1 MTHSTTSLTLHPIMR
16 IAILG
21 AGIAGLTTAWYLA
34 RDGHSVEVIERNQGV
49 ALETSFANGAQLSY
63 SYVAP
68 LAGPGVLPKVPPWL
82 LRRDSPLRFTPAI
95 DPHQWRWLLEFVL
108 ACNRATS
115 DLTTRRLLT
124 LSFYSRALMHQFVA
138 EQDRTDAI
146 DFGYAKN
153 GKLVVF
159 SDQAGFDGARR
170 LLDYQRAL
178 GCEQDA
184 LDRAQC
190 IVLEPALGDPASALH
205 KRLVGGIHTPSEEV
219 GDCYRFCVGLEARLR
234 GMGVRFR
241 LGTSIN
247 ALHAEA
253 GRVTR
258 IGTDSGDIASDACVL
273 TLGAQSPF
281 LVRPLGLRLPIYP
294 LKGYSLTLPAAA
306 QAPRIS
312 ITDFKRKVVYAPLEN
327 QGAQQLRVA
336 GMADI
341 AGYSHAID
349 PMRLGQ
355 LVKESKQA
363 FPAATDYAQSTQLM
377 QPWAGLRPATPKGTP
392 ILGTTPY
399 ANLFLNCGHGAL
411 GWTLALGSARIV
423 ADLLKGAA
431 PAIALD
437 GFQLGGR
444 GQI

>member
-1 MTHSTTSLTLHPIMR
+1 MR

-21 AGIAGLTTAWYLA
+21 AGVAGLTTAWYLA
-34 RDGHSVEVIERNQGV
+34 RDGHEVAVIERNHGV

-82 LRRDSPLRFTPAI
+82 LRRDSPLRFYPAI
-95 DPHQWRWLLEFVL
+95 DPHQWRWLMEFVL
-108 ACNRATS
+108 ACNQSTS
-115 DLTTRRLLT
+115 DLTTRRLLA
-124 LSFYSRALMHQFVA
+124 LSFYSRALMLEFVA
-138 EQDRTDAI
+138 TEAI

-159 SDQAGFDGARR
+159 SDAAGFDGARR
-170 LLDYQRAL
+170 LLDYQRSL
-178 GCEQDA
+178 GCEQVA

-190 IVLEPALGDPASALH
+190 IALEPALDDPASALH
-205 KRLVGGIHTPSEEV
+205 LRLVGGIHTPSEET
-219 GDCYRFCVGLEARLR
+219 GDCYRFCAGLETRLR
-234 GMGVRFR
+234 AMGVGFR
-241 LGTSIN
+241 LDTSITQ
-247 ALHAEA
+247 LHARQ
-253 GRVTR
+253 GRIAS
-258 IGTDSGDIASDACVL
+258 IGTGQGDVECDACVI

-281 LVRPLGLRLPIYP
+281 LVKPLGLRLPIYP
-294 LKGYSLTLPAAA
+294 LKGYSLTLPAAGA
-306 QAPRIS
+306 APRIS

-327 QGAQQLRVA
+327 HGAAQLRVA

-341 AGYSHAID
+341 AGYSNRID
-349 PMRLGQ
+349 PARLGQ
-355 LVKESKQA
+355 LVTEAKLA
-363 FPAATDYAQSTQLM
+363 FPAATDYRQDTQSM

-392 ILGTTPY
+392 ILGATPY

-423 ADLLKGAA
+423 ADLISGIK

-437 GFQLGGR
+437 GFEL
-444 GQI
+444 I

>member
-1 MTHSTTSLTLHPIMR
+1 MR
-16 IAILG
+16 ISILG

-34 RDGHSVEVIERNQGV
+34 RDGHQVEVIERNRGV

-82 LRRDSPLRFTPAI
+82 LRRDSPLRFYPAL
-95 DPHQWRWLLEFVL
+95 DPHQWRWLLDFVR
-108 ACNRATS
+108 ACNRSTS
-115 DLTTRRLLT
+115 DLTTRRLLS
-124 LSFYSRALMHQFVA
+124 LSFYSRALMHQLVA
-138 EQDRTDAI
+138 EHGGSSGI

-170 LLDYQRAL
+170 LLDYQRSL

-190 IVLEPALGDPASALH
+190 IALEPALGDAASALS

-219 GDCYRFCVGLEARLR
+219 GDCYRFCLGLETHLR
-234 GMGVRFR
+234 DMGVQFRF
-241 LGTSIN
+241 GTAIS
-247 ALHAEA
+247 ALLHDG
-253 GRVTR
+253 GRVRGVRTEQ
-258 IGTDSGDIASDACVL
+258 GDVVSDACVL

-281 LVRPLGLRLPIYP
+281 LLRPLGLRLPVYP
-294 LKGYSLTLPAAA
+294 LKGYSLTLPASA

-312 ITDFKRKVVYAPLEN
+312 ITDFKRKVVYAPLDNE
-327 QGAQQLRVA
+327 GVAQLRVA

-341 AGYSHAID
+341 AGYSHAVD
-349 PMRLGQ
+349 PQRLGQ
-355 LVKESKQA
+355 LVKEARLA
-363 FPAATDYAQSTQLM
+363 FPAATDYAQSVEMM

-392 ILGTTPY
+392 LLGATRY
-399 ANLFLNCGHGAL
+399 ANLWLNCGHGAL

-423 ADLLKGAA
+423 ADLIKGAK

-437 GFQLGGR
+437 GFAVSA
-444 GQI
+444 

>member
-1 MTHSTTSLTLHPIMR
+1 MPPCWHNPEESTLR
-16 IAILG
+16 ISILG
-21 AGIAGLTTAWYLA
+21 AGVAGLTTAWYLA
-34 RDGHSVEVIERNQGV
+34 RDGHEVEVIERNTGV

-82 LRRDSPLRFTPAI
+82 LRRDSPLRFYPAV

-108 ACNRATS
+108 ACNRDTS

-124 LSFYSRALMHQFVA
+124 LSFYSRALMHNFVA
-138 EQDRTDAI
+138 HEAP
-146 DFGYAKN
+146 DFGYAKS

-159 SDQAGFDGARR
+159 SDQAGFDSARR
-170 LLDYQRAL
+170 LLDYQRSL
-178 GCEQDA
+178 GCEQEA
-184 LDRAQC
+184 LDRDQC
-190 IVLEPALGDPASALH
+190 IALEPALGDAQSALH

-219 GDCYRFCVGLEARLR
+219 GDCYRFCLALEAKLR
-234 GMGVRFR
+234 SMSVKFR
-241 LGTSIN
+241 LGTTLESIR
-247 ALHAEA
+247 AEG
-253 GRVTR
+253 GRVVALR
-258 IGTDSGDIASDACVL
+258 TDQGEHPTEACVL

-294 LKGYSLTLPAAA
+294 LKGYSLTLPASAR
-306 QAPRIS
+306 APRIS
-312 ITDFKRKVVYAPLEN
+312 ITDFKRKVVYAPLDH
-327 QGAQQLRVA
+327 QGTPQLRVA

-341 AGYSHAID
+341 AGYSQHID
-349 PMRLGQ
+349 PVRLGQ
-355 LVKESKQA
+355 LIKESKLA
-363 FPAATDYAQSTQLM
+363 FPAATDYTQSAASM

-392 ILGTTPY
+392 ILGATPY

-423 ADLLKGAA
+423 ADLIKGKP

-437 GFQLGGR
+437 GFG
-444 GQI
+444 IEN

>member
-1 MTHSTTSLTLHPIMR
+1 MHIS
-16 IAILG
+16 ILG
-21 AGIAGLTTAWYLA
+21 AGVAGLTTAWYLA
-34 RDGHSVEVIERNQGV
+34 RDGHKVEVIERNHGV

-82 LRRDSPLRFTPAI
+82 LRRDSPLRFYPAM
-95 DPHQWRWLLEFVL
+95 DPHQWRWLLEFVM
-108 ACNRATS
+108 ACNRGTS
-115 DLTTRRLLT
+115 DRTTRRLLT
-124 LSFYSRALMHQFVA
+124 LSFYSRALMHQFMT
-138 EQDRTDAI
+138 EQAI

-159 SDQAGFDGARR
+159 SDPAGFDGARR
-170 LLDYQRAL
+170 LLDYQRSL

-190 IVLEPALGDPASALH
+190 MALEPALGDPASALH
-205 KRLVGGIHTPSEEV
+205 RRLVGGIHTPSEEV
-219 GDCYRFCVGLEARLR
+219 GDCYRFCVGLEAKLR
-234 GMGVRFR
+234 GMGVQFRF
-241 LGTSIN
+241 GASIK
-247 ALHAEA
+247 ALYAKH
-253 GRVTR
+253 GRVVR
-258 IGTDSGDIASDACVL
+258 VETDRGDIAADACVL

-281 LVRPLGLRLPIYP
+281 LVRSLGLRLPIYP
-294 LKGYSLTLPAAA
+294 LKGYSLTLLASAR
-306 QAPRIS
+306 APRIS

-327 QGAQQLRVA
+327 NGVQQLRVA

-341 AGYSHAID
+341 AGYSHEID

-355 LVKESKQA
+355 LIKESKLA
-363 FPAATDYAQSTQLM
+363 FPAATNYAQSTASM

-392 ILGTTPY
+392 ILGATPY

-423 ADLLKGAA
+423 ADLIKGAR
-431 PAIALD
+431 PAIALA
-437 GFQLGGR
+437 GFGLGA
-444 GQI
+444 

>member
-1 MTHSTTSLTLHPIMR
+1 MR

-21 AGIAGLTTAWYLA
+21 AGVAGLTTAWYLA
-34 RDGHSVEVIERNQGV
+34 RDGHEVEVIERNHGV

-82 LRRDSPLRFTPAI
+82 LRRDSPLRFYPAI
-95 DPHQWRWLLEFVL
+95 DPHQWRWLMEFVL
-108 ACNRATS
+108 ACNQSTS
-115 DLTTRRLLT
+115 DLTTRRLLA
-124 LSFYSRALMHQFVA
+124 LSFYSRALMHEFVA
-138 EQDRTDAI
+138 NEAI

-159 SDQAGFDGARR
+159 SDAAGFDGARR
-170 LLDYQRAL
+170 LLDYQRSL
-178 GCEQDA
+178 GCEQVA

-190 IVLEPALGDPASALH
+190 IALEPALGDPASALH
-205 KRLVGGIHTPSEEV
+205 RRLVGGIHTPSEEV
-219 GDCYRFCVGLEARLR
+219 GDCYRFCAGLETRLR
-234 GMGVRFR
+234 AMGVDFR
-241 LGTSIN
+241 LDTSITQ
-247 ALHAEA
+247 LHARQ
-253 GRVTR
+253 GRIAS
-258 IGTDSGDIASDACVL
+258 IGTGQGDIECDACVL

-281 LVRPLGLRLPIYP
+281 LVKPLGLRLPIYP
-294 LKGYSLTLPAAA
+294 LKGYSLTLPAASA
-306 QAPRIS
+306 APRIS

-327 QGAQQLRVA
+327 HGAAQLRVA

-341 AGYSHAID
+341 AGYSNRID
-349 PMRLGQ
+349 PARLDQ
-355 LVKESKQA
+355 LVTEAKLA
-363 FPAATDYAQSTQLM
+363 FPAATDYRQDTQSM

-392 ILGTTPY
+392 ILGATPY

-423 ADLLKGAA
+423 ADLISGIK

-437 GFQLGGR
+437 GFEL
-444 GQI
+444 I

>member
-1 MTHSTTSLTLHPIMR
+1 MR

-21 AGIAGLTTAWYLA
+21 AGVAGLTTAWYLA
-34 RDGHSVEVIERNQGV
+34 RDGHAVEVIERNRGV

-82 LRRDSPLRFTPAI
+82 LRRDSPLRFYPAI
-95 DPHQWRWLLEFVL
+95 DPHQWRWLMEFVF
-108 ACNRATS
+108 ACNQSTS
-115 DLTTRRLLT
+115 DLTTRRLLA
-124 LSFYSRALMHQFVA
+124 LSFYSRALLHEFVA
-138 EQDRTDAI
+138 NEAI

-159 SDQAGFDGARR
+159 SDAAGFDGARR
-170 LLDYQRAL
+170 LLDYQRSL
-178 GCEQDA
+178 GCEQVA

-190 IVLEPALGDPASALH
+190 IALEPALGDPASALH
-205 KRLVGGIHTPSEEV
+205 RRLVGGIHTPSEEV
-219 GDCYRFCVGLEARLR
+219 GDCYRFCAGLETRLR
-234 GMGVRFR
+234 AMGVDFR
-241 LGTSIN
+241 LDTSITQ
-247 ALHAEA
+247 LHARQ
-253 GRVTR
+253 GRIAS
-258 IGTDSGDIASDACVL
+258 IGTGQGDVECDACVI

-281 LVRPLGLRLPIYP
+281 LVKPLGLRLPIYP
-294 LKGYSLTLPAAA
+294 LKGYSLTLPAASA
-306 QAPRIS
+306 APRIS

-327 QGAQQLRVA
+327 HGTAHLRVA

-341 AGYSHAID
+341 AGYSNRID
-349 PMRLGQ
+349 PARLDQ
-355 LVKESKQA
+355 LVTEAKLA
-363 FPAATDYAQSTQLM
+363 FPAATDYRQDTQSM

-392 ILGTTPY
+392 ILGATPY

-423 ADLLKGAA
+423 ADLISGIK

-437 GFQLGGR
+437 GFEL
-444 GQI
+444 I

>member
-1 MTHSTTSLTLHPIMR
+1 MR
-16 IAILG
+16 ISILG
-21 AGIAGLTTAWYLA
+21 AGVAGLTTAWYLA
-34 RDGHSVEVIERNQGV
+34 HDGHEVEVIERNDGV

-82 LRRDSPLRFTPAI
+82 LRRDSPLRFYPAM
-95 DPHQWRWLLEFVL
+95 DPHQWRWLLDFVM
-108 ACNRATS
+108 ACNRSAS

-138 EQDRTDAI
+138 EQAM

-170 LLDYQRAL
+170 LLDYQRSL

-184 LDRAQC
+184 LDRTQC
-190 IVLEPALGDPASALH
+190 ITLEPALGDPASTLH
-205 KRLVGGIHTPSEEV
+205 QRLVGGIHTPSEEV
-219 GDCYRFCVGLEARLR
+219 GDCYRFCVGLEAKLR
-234 GMGVRFR
+234 GMGVTFRF
-241 LGTSIN
+241 GTSIESIQT
-247 ALHAEA
+247 AA
-253 GRVTR
+253 GRVVALR
-258 IGTDSGDIASDACVL
+258 TDQGAVPTEACVL

-281 LVRPLGLRLPIYP
+281 LARPLGLRLPIYP
-294 LKGYSLTLPAAA
+294 LKGYSLTLPASA

-312 ITDFKRKVVYAPLEN
+312 ITDFKRKVVYAPLVN
-327 QGAQQLRVA
+327 QGTQQLRVA

-341 AGYSHAID
+341 AGYSQHID
-349 PMRLGQ
+349 PARLGQ
-355 LVKESKQA
+355 LVKESVQA
-363 FPAATDYAQSTQLM
+363 FPGATDYRRDTALM

-392 ILGTTPY
+392 LLGATPY

-423 ADLLKGAA
+423 ADLIKGAK

-437 GFQLGGR
+437 GFG
-444 GQI
+444 IDP